1 MGRRVKS
8 LKQLDVQY
16 PENLHNLHSD
26 LPFLPER
33 KTIKK
38 CEKLACTL
46 QNKKDSLFHIRA
58 LKQARNHGLI
68 LKKIT

>member
-8 LKQLDVQY
+8 LKKLDVQY

-26 LPFLPER
+26 PPFLPKR
-33 KTIKK
+33 KKIKK

-46 QNKKDSLFHIRA
+46 QKKKDSLVHIRA

-68 LKKIT
+68 LKEIT